1 MKEYK
6 AVIFDLDGVICSTD
20 EYHYQAW
27 KTIADELKIPYD
39 RKINDRL
46 RGVSRME
53 SLDIILENYKG
64 AMQQEE
70 KVYYADKKN
79 EQYKEFLKK
88 MSPQD
93 LSSEV
98 SFTLKEIKKA
108 GTAVAI
114 GSSSKNTKLILKQ
127 LELSDFFDAVSD
139 GNNIVNSKPHP
150 EVFQKAALYLGKKA
164 ADCLVVEDAEAGV
177 KAAEKAGMDCA
188 VLGDAVDKALGT
200 YHMEAFSELLQI
212 CNII

>member
-27 KTIADELKIPYD
+27 KTIADELKIPFD

-64 AMQQEE
+64 TMQQEE
-70 KVYYADKKN
+70 KVYLADKKN
-79 EQYKEFLKK
+79 EQYKELLKK

-188 VLGDAVDKALGT
+188 VLGDAVGKALGT

>member
-1 MKEYK
+1 MKEYQ
-6 AVIFDLDGVICSTD
+6 AVIFDLDGVICHTD

-27 KTIADELKIPYD
+27 KSIADELKIPFD

-53 SLDIILENYKG
+53 SLDIILQAYQGTMEP
-64 AMQQEE
+64 AE
-70 KVYYADKKN
+70 KLQYAEKKN
-79 EQYKEFLKK
+79 VRYQELLKT
-88 MSPQD
+88 MSEQD
-93 LSSEV
+93 LSNEV
-98 SFTLKEIKKA
+98 SNTLKELKKA
-108 GTAVAI
+108 GVAVAI

-127 LELSDFFDAVSD
+127 LGLSDFFIAVSD

-164 ADCLVVEDAEAGV
+164 EDCLVVEDAEAGV
-177 KAAEKAGMDCA
+177 NAAERAGMDCA
-188 VLGDAVDKALGT
+188 VLGDAVDKTLGT
-200 YHMEAFSELLQI
+200 YHMGTFSELLKI

>member
-27 KTIADELKIPYD
+27 KTIADELKIPFD

-64 AMQQEE
+64 TMEQEE
-70 KVYYADKKN
+70 KVYLADKKN
-79 EQYKEFLKK
+79 EQYKELLKK

-188 VLGDAVDKALGT
+188 VLGDAVGKALGT